1 MSDVSDDGVHLDPE
15 DWGDEL
21 KPGTDLFH
29 AQYSIDRHLKSG
41 GFGITY
47 LARDSLNRQ
56 VVIKEC
62 FPEGMCVRPNRVV
75 RPRSR
80 TYGAGVATLIQKFI
94 GEAQSLARIDHP
106 NVVRVHQV
114 FEDNDTA
121 YMVLDFIDG
130 RELGEEIVENPL
142 SPAEVRSALLQL
154 LDAVAV
160 IHDAGL
166 LHRDI
171 SPDNIMLDADRRPV
185 LIDFGAARDQERPA
199 NRPAS
204 TVHVV
209 KDGYSPQELYLQG
222 GDQGPWSD
230 LYALAAT
237 FHHLITGEAPPN
249 SQMRLAALAMG
260 SPDPYLPLA
269 GRVDGYA
276 PAFLAAI
283 DKALSV
289 MAHARIQ
296 TARDWTAMITGVPAP
311 APRPVSQPL
320 SEQQPQ
326 RQLSQPM
333 PSETARPNS
342 PLQLSPTRAAAAV
355 ATVLALGA
363 VILAGV

>member
-1 MSDVSDDGVHLDPE
+1 MSAVSNDGVHLESE
-15 DWGDEL
+15 DWSDEL

-29 AQYSIDRHLKSG
+29 GQYTIERHLKSG

-47 LARDSLNRQ
+47 LARDSLQRQ

-62 FPEGMCVRPNRVV
+62 FPEGMCVRPSRAV

-80 TYGAGVATLIQKFI
+80 TYGQGVATLIQKFI
-94 GEAQSLARIDHP
+94 REAQNLSRIDHP

-121 YMVLDFIDG
+121 YMVLDFIEG
-130 RELGEEIVENPL
+130 RDLGEAITVNPL
-142 SPAEVRSALLQL
+142 GPDEIRSALLQL

-160 IHDAGL
+160 IHDSGL

-171 SPDNIMLDADRRPV
+171 SPDNIMLDDQRRPV
-185 LIDFGAARDQERPA
+185 LIDFGAARDQEPGPDRP
-199 NRPAS
+199 RS

-222 GDQGPWSD
+222 GEQGPWSD

-237 FHHLITGEAPPN
+237 FHHLIAGEAPPN
-249 SQMRLAALAMG
+249 SQTRLAALAMG
-260 SPDPYLPLA
+260 SPDPYQPLA
-269 GRVDGYA
+269 GRFDAYP

-296 TARDWTAMITGVPAP
+296 SAREWTALITGAP
-311 APRPVSQPL
+311 APQPRPVLQPKA
-320 SEQQPQ
+320 PAPP
-326 RQLSQPM
+326 RPAVI
-333 PSETARPNS
+333 ARPAAKH
-342 PLQLSPTRAAAAV
+342 PLPLTRAAAAV
-355 ATVLALGA
+355 AAVLALGA
-363 VILAGV
+363 VILATV